1 MFWNEIII
9 KACKKLKIGDK
20 IEASNEKLQLEVGY
34 IARDVNKKHE
44 PRIQLKIHNIMELRK
59 DNFEKISK
67 GVYRLKDESDKKLAD
82 DCKKENKNLLDLK
95 KQLDNLTW
103 MSEHEK
109 WAIVKQR
116 IGQGA
121 FRKQLM
127 EKWKGCSVTGYE
139 QSEILVASHIKPWSE
154 SSDEEKLDTNNGLLL
169 VANLDKAFDQG
180 LITFE
185 DNGNI
190 RISDDLENPEKIDI
204 KQDMKLTQIF
214 KESKKYL
221 EYHREEVYE
230 KQ

>member
-1 MFWNEIII
+1 
-9 KACKKLKIGDK
+9 
-20 IEASNEKLQLEVGY
+20 
-34 IARDVNKKHE
+34 
-44 PRIQLKIHNIMELRK
+44 
-59 DNFEKISK
+59 
-67 GVYRLKDESDKKLAD
+67 
-82 DCKKENKNLLDLK
+82 
-95 KQLDNLTW
+95 

-185 DNGNI
+185 NRRNNYYI
-190 RISDDLENPEKIDI
+190 RRFGKPRR
-204 KQDMKLTQIF
+204 
-214 KESKKYL
+214 
-221 EYHREEVYE
+221 H
-230 KQ
+230 